1 VYLILIASKTSSM
14 KCTCKKL
21 NANVLL
27 LVAITEGQDVLIE
40 NPQVLEN
47 DNDTV
52 MVKMHFE

>member
-1 VYLILIASKTSSM
+1 M

-52 MVKMHFE
+52 MVKIHFE